1 MSFDPIINGALAFLS
16 VLILMALNIPIGI
29 SMLIV
34 GFTGFG
40 IIVGFEQAFF
50 ILGTAPYEA
59 VSKYS
64 LSVLPFF
71 VLMGNLANRANLS
84 RNLYDAAYAIV
95 GHYKGG
101 LAMSTVGACAG
112 FGMICGS
119 SIATAAT
126 MSQMAAPEMRRH
138 GYSDALISGSIASGG
153 TLGIIIPPSVILVIY
168 AYLTEQSVQK
178 LFFAALIP
186 GLIAVVLYMIAIRV
200 YLLIYP
206 NQGGYGNKMPFKER
220 IAALWKVFPIFL
232 IFAIIMGGLYL
243 GFFTATESAAVGVIL
258 VLIFI
263 FLRRQLTLEMLKN
276 SVWDTIKTVG
286 ALYLIVV
293 GAAVFNVLI
302 TVTQLPFTV
311 VDFINDLQLTQFGII
326 LVICAIYLVLGTVMD
341 SLAMLFL
348 TIPVFYPV
356 IADAGIDPI
365 WFGIFAV
372 IVVEFGLISPPV
384 GMNLFV
390 IKGVMQRTP
399 LQTIW
404 FGTLPFLLTDMIRL
418 ALIIAFPAICLFLPG
433 LMMS

>member
-1 MSFDPIINGALAFLS
+1 MGLEAVINGGLS
-16 VLILMALNIPIGI
+16 FAAVLILMVLNVPIGI
-29 SMLIV
+29 AMLVV
-34 GFTGFG
+34 GFTGFAV
-40 IIVGFEQAFF
+40 ISGFDPAIFV
-50 ILGTAPYEA
+50 LGTAPFDA
-59 VSKYS
+59 VSKYT
-64 LSVLPFF
+64 LSVLPLF
-71 VLMGNLANRANLS
+71 VLMGNLANSSNLS

-126 MSQMAAPEMRRH
+126 MSQMAGPEMRRH

-168 AYLTEQSVQK
+168 AYLTEQSVQE

-186 GLIAVVLYMIAIRV
+186 GIIAVVLYMIAIRI

-206 NQGGYGNKMPFKER
+206 SQGGYGTKMPLKER
-220 IAALWKVFPIFL
+220 I
-232 IFAIIMGGLYL
+232 FAIMMGGLYL
-243 GFFTATESAAVGVIL
+243 VFFTATESAAVGVIL

-263 FLRRQLTLEMLKN
+263 FFRGQLKLSLLKDAL
-276 SVWDTIKTVG
+276 WATIKTVG
-286 ALYLIVV
+286 SLYLIVI
-293 GAAVFNVLI
+293 GASIFNYLI
-302 TVTQLPFTV
+302 TVTQLPFAV
-311 VDFINDLQLTQFGII
+311 VDFINYLELTPLGII

-356 IADAGIDPI
+356 IIDAGIDPV

-390 IKGVMQRTP
+390 IKGVMQKTP

-404 FGTLPFLLTDMIRL
+404 FGTLPFLMTDVIRL
-418 ALIIAFPAICLFLPG
+418 ALIIAFPAICLYLPS
-433 LMMS
+433 LMAH

>member
-1 MSFDPIINGALAFLS
+1 
-16 VLILMALNIPIGI
+16 
-29 SMLIV
+29 
-34 GFTGFG
+34 
-40 IIVGFEQAFF
+40 
-50 ILGTAPYEA
+50 
-59 VSKYS
+59 
-64 LSVLPFF
+64 
-71 VLMGNLANRANLS
+71 
-84 RNLYDAAYAIV
+84 
-95 GHYKGG
+95 
-101 LAMSTVGACAG
+101 
-112 FGMICGS
+112 MI
-119 SIATAAT
+119 
-126 MSQMAAPEMRRH
+126 
-138 GYSDALISGSIASGG
+138 
-153 TLGIIIPPSVILVIY
+153 
-168 AYLTEQSVQK
+168 
-178 LFFAALIP
+178 
-186 GLIAVVLYMIAIRV
+186 
-200 YLLIYP
+200 
-206 NQGGYGNKMPFKER
+206 
-220 IAALWKVFPIFL
+220 
-232 IFAIIMGGLYL
+232 
-243 GFFTATESAAVGVIL
+243 
-258 VLIFI
+258 
-263 FLRRQLTLEMLKN
+263 
-276 SVWDTIKTVG
+276 
-286 ALYLIVV
+286 

-418 ALIIAFPAICLFLPG
+418 ALIIAYPAICLFLPS

>member
-1 MSFDPIINGALAFLS
+1 MGLEAVINGGLS
-16 VLILMALNIPIGI
+16 FAAVLILMVLNVPIGI
-29 SMLIV
+29 AMVVV
-34 GFTGFG
+34 GFTGFAV
-40 IIVGFEQAFF
+40 ISGFDPAIFV
-50 ILGTAPYEA
+50 LGTAPFDA
-59 VSKYS
+59 VSKYT
-64 LSVLPFF
+64 LSVLPLF
-71 VLMGNLANRANLS
+71 VLMGNLANSSNLS

-101 LAMSTVGACAG
+101 LAMSVGACAG

-126 MSQMAAPEMRRH
+126 MSQMAGPEMRRH

-168 AYLTEQSVQK
+168 AYLTEQSVQE

-186 GLIAVVLYMIAIRV
+186 GVIAVVLYMIAIRI

-206 NQGGYGNKMPFKER
+206 SQGGYGTKMPLKER
-220 IAALWKVFPIFL
+220 ISALSKVFPIFL
-232 IFAIIMGGLYL
+232 IFAIMMGGLYL

-263 FLRRQLTLEMLKN
+263 FFRGQLKLSLLKDAL
-276 SVWDTIKTVG
+276 WTTIKTVG
-286 ALYLIVV
+286 SLYLIVI
-293 GAAVFNVLI
+293 GASIFNYLI
-302 TVTQLPFTV
+302 TVTQLPFAV
-311 VDFINDLQLTQFGII
+311 VDFINYLELTPLGII

-356 IADAGIDPI
+356 IVDAGIDPV

-390 IKGVMQRTP
+390 IKGVMQKTP

-404 FGTLPFLLTDMIRL
+404 FGTLPFLMTDVIRL
-418 ALIIAFPAICLFLPG
+418 ALIIAFPAICLYLPS
-433 LMMS
+433 LMAH

>member
-1 MSFDPIINGALAFLS
+1 MASEAVINGGVSFLA
-16 VLILMALNIPIGI
+16 VLILMALNVPIGI

-34 GFTGFG
+34 GFTGFAM
-40 IIVGFEQAFF
+40 ISGFDPAIFV
-50 ILGTAPYEA
+50 LGTAPFDA
-59 VSKYS
+59 VSKYT
-64 LSVLPFF
+64 LSVLPLF
-71 VLMGNLANRANLS
+71 VLMGNLANSSNLS
-84 RNLYDAAYAIV
+84 RNLYDAAYAVV

-126 MSQMAAPEMRRH
+126 MSQMAGPEMRRH

-168 AYLTEQSVQK
+168 AYLTEQSVQE
-178 LFFAALIP
+178 LFFAALVP
-186 GLIAVVLYMIAIRV
+186 GLIAVILYMVAIRI

-206 NQGGYGNKMPFKER
+206 KEGGYGIKMPMNER
-220 IAALWKVFPIFL
+220 IAAISKVFPVFL
-232 IFAIIMGGLYL
+232 IFAIMMGGLYL

-258 VLIFI
+258 VLVFI
-263 FLRRQLTLEMLKN
+263 FFRGQLTYELLREAI
-276 SVWDTIKTVG
+276 WTTIRTVG
-286 ALYLIVV
+286 SLYLIVI
-293 GAAVFNVLI
+293 GASIFNYLI
-302 TVTQLPFTV
+302 TVTQLPFAV
-311 VDFINDLQLTQFGII
+311 VDFINELNLTPLGIF
-326 LVICAIYLVLGTVMD
+326 LVICAFYIVLGTVMD

-348 TIPVFYPV
+348 TIPVFFPV
-356 IADAGIDPI
+356 IVDAGIDPV

-390 IKGVMQRTP
+390 IKGVMQSTP

-404 FGTLPFLLTDMIRL
+404 FGTLPFLVTDIVRL
-418 ALIIAFPAICLFLPG
+418 GLIIAFPAICLYLPG
-433 LMMS
+433 LMN